1 MYQKCFRNGTAISQ
15 VELLFC
21 CVACYHLPIEKEGST
36 VELEE
41 FIRMYYVAT
50 EDVKILVISLLKESQ
65 PQSEP
70 PVTHSGTADTE

>member
-1 MYQKCFRNGTAISQ
+1 MKL
-15 VELLFC
+15 LLF
-21 CVACYHLPIEKEGST
+21 VMPCYHLPIEKEGST

-65 PQSEP
+65 PQNEP
-70 PVTHSGTADTE
+70 PVKHSDTADKE

>member
-1 MYQKCFRNGTAISQ
+1 MKL
-15 VELLFC
+15 LLF
-21 CVACYHLPIEKEGST
+21 VMPCYHLPIEKEGST

-65 PQSEP
+65 PQNEP
-70 PVTHSGTADTE
+70 QEMRSDTTHTDQ